1 MAIGRSLEQTQ
12 IHSETTLNDV
22 FGFDAFRAGQK
33 PAIEAF
39 EAGRDVQVLMPTGR
53 KICVLQLPAV
63 RAQRPIVVV
72 SPLIALMDDQVLS
85 LHQERFHLWLCTGK
99 DWDTVKAD
107 RQTARDAKLI
117 YVSPER
123 MKAKRFRQWLK
134 TLQPFGFAVDEAHC
148 ISEWGH
154 DFRPAYLELACIKKE
169 FDCPVM
175 ALTATATRTVLEE
188 IERSLM
194 LETPVRVFHGFERE
208 IFIFPLS

>member
-1 MAIGRSLEQTQ
+1 MC
-12 IHSETTLNDV
+12 
-22 FGFDAFRAGQK
+22 F
-33 PAIEAF
+33 
-39 EAGRDVQVLMPTGR
+39 
-53 KICVLQLPAV
+53 QLPAV

-85 LHQERFHLWLCTGK
+85 LHQRGIPSVAMHTGK

-134 TLQPFGFAVDEAHC
+134 TPQPFGFAVDEAHC

-154 DFRPAYLELACIKKE
+154 DFRPAYLELAYQKGNLI
-169 FDCPVM
+169 
-175 ALTATATRTVLEE
+175 AL
-188 IERSLM
+188 SW
-194 LETPVRVFHGFERE
+194 H
-208 IFIFPLS
+208 